1 MATPRPSISQY
12 FQIETADN
20 VSYADD
26 FANVQK
32 SLESSKTSYV
42 NQLKEN
48 AKEIQAMYNK
58 VDQQLGEFTSGQSDL
73 EFGNPSVNWDDTW
86 RDSKTEYAN
95 LSRKIVAGQGTA
107 ADKQRIS
114 QLDAM
119 VSSTTGN
126 ISNLT
131 LLAQSAAEAR
141 QNPGKMGGIDMTSNS
156 PDTLLAMEILNGNTK
171 GSKKLVTNLK
181 ANPPTQAWEVYD
193 NKGRLIW
200 TRSTGDIEQMLEKGG
215 SGGVTRVPDETQT
228 MENNTSS
235 LRLIGEDGEAG
246 EINDD
251 YYIKDASGRP
261 ALKTRVLSLPDG
273 SKKIETYNELDMAAI
288 KGAIGL
294 NIRAGAE
301 GLSDSDKESAIA
313 LYNNVLGPGQRNPQT
328 GEEIEFVPID
338 ATNFVWEGDI
348 KEKYEEAYVNY
359 NLNNFL
365 KKDRQVKIE
374 AYKVPTVKKGN
385 GKGKEKRKLDPRAL
399 EIRDQL
405 QGLIKSTD
413 TEWGPGAIV
422 ESTEVAEVLNNYG
435 VNNVLTLQQIK
446 DQGLEGGI
454 ENRDKEDSIFIL
466 DDNKLKPIKAFTQNP
481 TIKGLIEGYRT
492 ILNETGASAA
502 DKKAWNDATSDLY
515 SIDITKGNKF
525 D

>member
-156 PDTLLAMEILNGNTK
+156 ADTLLAMEILNGNTK

-193 NKGRLIW
+193 SKGQLIW
-200 TRSTGDIEQMLEKGG
+200 TRSTGVIEQMLEK
-215 SGGVTRVPDETQT
+215 
-228 MENNTSS
+228 MKMN
-235 LRLIGEDGEAG
+235 
-246 EINDD
+246 
-251 YYIKDASGRP
+251 
-261 ALKTRVLSLPDG
+261 
-273 SKKIETYNELDMAAI
+273 
-288 KGAIGL
+288 
-294 NIRAGAE
+294 
-301 GLSDSDKESAIA
+301 
-313 LYNNVLGPGQRNPQT
+313 
-328 GEEIEFVPID
+328 
-338 ATNFVWEGDI
+338 
-348 KEKYEEAYVNY
+348 
-359 NLNNFL
+359 
-365 KKDRQVKIE
+365 
-374 AYKVPTVKKGN
+374 
-385 GKGKEKRKLDPRAL
+385 
-399 EIRDQL
+399 
-405 QGLIKSTD
+405 GLIMM
-413 TEWGPGAIV
+413 I
-422 ESTEVAEVLNNYG
+422 
-435 VNNVLTLQQIK
+435 
-446 DQGLEGGI
+446 
-454 ENRDKEDSIFIL
+454 
-466 DDNKLKPIKAFTQNP
+466 
-481 TIKGLIEGYRT
+481 
-492 ILNETGASAA
+492 
-502 DKKAWNDATSDLY
+502 
-515 SIDITKGNKF
+515 IT
-525 D
+525 

>member
-119 VSSTTGN
+119 VSSTIGN

-156 PDTLLAMEILNGNTK
+156 ADTLLAMEILNGNTK

-193 NKGRLIW
+193 NKGQLIW

-235 LRLIGEDGEAG
+235 LRLIGEDGKAG

-261 ALKTRVLSLPDG
+261 ALKTRILSLPDG

-313 LYNNVLGPGQRNPQT
+313 LYNNVLGPGQRDPQT

-348 KEKYEEAYVNY
+348 KEKYEKAYVNY

-385 GKGKEKRKLDPRAL
+385 GKGKGKGKLDPRAL

-405 QGLIKSTD
+405 QGLIKSNG
-413 TEWGPGAIV
+413 TEWGPNAIV
-422 ESTEVAEVLNNYG
+422 ESTKVAEVLNNYG

-446 DQGLEGGI
+446 DQGLEGSI

-502 DKKAWNDATSDLY
+502 DKKAWNDATADLY

-525 D
+525 K

>member
-1 MATPRPSISQY
+1 
-12 FQIETADN
+12 
-20 VSYADD
+20 
-26 FANVQK
+26 
-32 SLESSKTSYV
+32 
-42 NQLKEN
+42 
-48 AKEIQAMYNK
+48 
-58 VDQQLGEFTSGQSDL
+58 
-73 EFGNPSVNWDDTW
+73 
-86 RDSKTEYAN
+86 
-95 LSRKIVAGQGTA
+95 
-107 ADKQRIS
+107 
-114 QLDAM
+114 
-119 VSSTTGN
+119 
-126 ISNLT
+126 
-131 LLAQSAAEAR
+131 
-141 QNPGKMGGIDMTSNS
+141 
-156 PDTLLAMEILNGNTK
+156 
-171 GSKKLVTNLK
+171 
-181 ANPPTQAWEVYD
+181 
-193 NKGRLIW
+193 
-200 TRSTGDIEQMLEKGG
+200 
-215 SGGVTRVPDETQT
+215 

-288 KGAIGL
+288 KRAIGL

-301 GLSDSDKESAIA
+301 GLSNSDKESAIA

-348 KEKYEEAYVNY
+348 KEKYEKAYVNY

-385 GKGKEKRKLDPRAL
+385 GKGKEKEKLDPRAL

-405 QGLIKSTD
+405 QGLIKSNG

-446 DQGLEGGI
+446 DQGLEGSI

-515 SIDITKGNKF
+515 SIDITTVNKF
-525 D
+525 K